1 MRSAL
6 VVLVALLAAAGCQPQ
21 SVAPYPDVP
30 AMPAQSARAFG
41 DSIGVNV
48 RLTYLDTSYGDF
60 DSVQSRLRELGVR
73 YVSDSICPTC
83 EYQIDRLQR
92 LAAVGIKAN
101 LGVGWLSGGTATI
114 APGLQAIR
122 DRLPSSAASISSIN
136 EPDISGDPNWIAK
149 TRAFQT
155 ELYRQA
161 NADPQLAPLPVIGP
175 SLVNRESRAALGDLS
190 AHLDRGNLHPY
201 SGGLPPLRNLASE
214 QLLMSSVSGG
224 KPLTVTEVGYHTDM
238 AYPGPHRPASEKAVA
253 TYTPRT
259 ALEAFRFGIDR
270 TYIYT
275 LADLWTAD
283 EARARGFSASENSF
297 GLLRWDLSPKPSFF
311 SLRNLLRAVDGDSA
325 PVAAPGGLRLAVE
338 GAGADV
344 RRLLLRSADG
354 SYALVLWRDVSVWD
368 RDAQRDLSPP
378 ADLVEVVL
386 GEPVSLVQRFDPVVS
401 ADPREGWILPRRI
414 ALALAGDPVVLR
426 LSR

>member
-1 MRSAL
+1 ML
-6 VVLVALLAAAGCQPQ
+6 LALLAVAGCQPE
-21 SVAPYPDVP
+21 SVAPYPSLPAVP
-30 AMPAQSARAFG
+30 AQPARAFG

-48 RLTYLDTSYGDF
+48 RLTYLDTSYGNF
-60 DSVQSRLRELGVR
+60 EGVQSRLRELGVR
-73 YVSDSICPTC
+73 YVSDSVCPTC

-92 LAAVGIKAN
+92 LAAVGIRAS
-101 LGVGWLSGGTATI
+101 LGAGWLSGGTATI

-122 DRLPSSAASISSIN
+122 NRLRASAVSIASVN
-136 EPDISGDPNWIAK
+136 EPDISGNPDWVAH

-155 ELYRQA
+155 ELFRQV
-161 NADPQLAPLPVIGP
+161 NADPQLAQLPVIGP
-175 SLVNRESRAALGDLS
+175 SLVHRESRAELGDLS

-214 QLLMSSVSGG
+214 QLLMSSVSGA
-224 KPLTVTEVGYHTDM
+224 KPLTITEVGYHTDM

-253 TYTPRT
+253 TYTPRV

-275 LADLWTAD
+275 LADLWSEA
-283 EARARGFSASENSF
+283 EARNRGLSASENSF
-297 GLLRWDLSPKPSFF
+297 GLLRWDLSPKPSFV
-311 SLRNLLRAVDGDSA
+311 SLRNLLSAVDGDSA
-325 PVAAPGGLRLAVE
+325 PVAAPGALRFALE

-354 SYALVLWRDVSVWD
+354 SYALVIWRDISVWD
-368 RDAQRDLSPP
+368 RDAQRDLSPTP
-378 ADLVEVVL
+378 DQVDVVL
-386 GEPVSLVQRFDPVVS
+386 GEPVSLVQRFDPVLS

-414 ALALAGDPVVLR
+414 PLSLAGDPVVLR